1 MTMLP
6 DIDQT
11 DYDEYERQRLQQ
23 QFEQQNQQFALQQSF
38 DQQNAQLQAIATPP
52 PAPPSSDS
60 LTNPTGTR
68 FLAPATPD
76 EPPEVTQARQQ
87 YADQGQATLPPEP
100 APPPPAAPAPAPEPQ
115 PAPSSSPSPSASS
128 NDSWFGQVLG
138 QVAAAGGNVQQFASS
153 FDPGAGLGSALG
165 AAHAAG
171 ANVQQFASTL
181 QAPTPTAP
189 EISAVAGQG
198 APGGVR
204 PSGAPTSGVPGWLND
219 LIQRNAPG
227 ELASDPDFIRT
238 VAAGAKAESGWN
250 INAVQQGGG
259 GRGLFQFDLGGMGAG
274 IPEAQL
280 LGSEGAEMQAS
291 RIIPL
296 YAKAYQSAPQG
307 LTGAEKASWV
317 AAQAER
323 PYQFD
328 NPQSAARRNY
338 ASAYS
343 DISGPPGTAPQDLL
357 ARTGAWAQQ
366 AAAQPASQVS
376 QFGQPQLSNDEAYA
390 ACGPAAAV
398 RFASMYGR
406 NPTLREAT
414 DLAATVGWT
423 SAQGMA
429 GLGSEKALMD
439 KMGVAT
445 KAVGPDVQAMARE
458 AQTGNPVTISTQNHY
473 FFADGYDPQSGA
485 FHVGQSG
492 LDLKGG
498 SEWMTPDQMQA
509 LQGRIQGAL
518 FADNPQVPTTST
530 ADQPSVLDR
539 LGQAKDTVTG
549 AVSSLLGQ
557 DTSQPTVNPV
567 TGRLESL
574 GDLVPSGVNQVLQG
588 VGGRVSAVTPSSYE
602 EFTKQIETPKEG
614 DILSRVPGGEQLG
627 TFASGLGARSK
638 VLADIGTELSPFT
651 AAARVHAGEEQLAWS
666 DPAYQALMQQA
677 GIDRDMPPG
686 QQAMRMV
693 NMPTDWQDQ
702 ANAIMRGIR
711 AQGPAASSAAAWQ
724 PDSKREELENAYNLL
739 GGAAAFGLAP
749 EGLASGGLRF
759 AASLA
764 ADPSG
769 APLAVAGA
777 LPDLLRAEQRAAP
790 AAGEALGIVQR
801 TGRDVR
807 EGLLGPGEAGTM
819 FPRAQLPNSQVWE
832 NALSEGARFDDSEG
846 HMGYHAP
853 ALESARITPETQGL
867 APQDRIRQVIS
878 DLNFNERFP
887 SDLTDPEANQFASD
901 LQQLGR
907 GMAQGDWT
915 PEQTAISAILTKLSQ
930 GRPQRPVTALFENLG
945 DEWVARHLPSLQT
958 QGAVPGGKAASYGY
972 VIRPEVIA
980 SHLAGDT
987 ADPEMMQFLTAIG
1000 RDALDELPA
1009 GSDPALA
1016 SFGTRAERDAVI
1028 ERGAQHLFD
1037 LFSAAGHGGA
1047 KGDDVLINGADI
1059 VRTSKKTGVTTVS
1072 PAAKSG
1078 RQAWADTV
1086 PELHQKLLDW
1096 AQQSGDYAG
1105 LGELERKNKLLED
1118 IQNANVAGI
1127 GIDKS
1132 TFVPNMGFAPDYA
1145 TLDLRMRRQGFG
1157 LSPNAVLTRAERNL
1171 LEQKIVNAFPE
1182 ADSAYVAQWLPWA
1195 YMTDEKTDYRS
1206 IPRIYNAVGDFMKN
1220 AQDVARQE
1228 GRPLGE
1234 VVGRLAEQTPKVP
1247 LEYPYA
1253 TAEGLGGP
1261 SDIITRIGMAPKV
1274 LKNLPPGTTGDDIAK
1289 AAPELNSFAEQAGVQ
1304 FVEKPSVGVGLGFD
1318 PDGNPVREGDGN
1330 LIVKGTEAANR
1341 WFGAS
1346 LMAANPDEASVFL
1359 AHTGPSI
1366 TAETA
1371 GDSLGTIRLGAGAQ
1385 DTRVLHDAMSQ
1396 FSPDGWHTSVT
1407 TRGPGRPV
1415 RQEQPG
1421 WIGAVSRNVPRRGP
1435 SEQATSDLVIGGV
1448 GVDHQ
1453 TFGQRLEEFR
1463 NLLESHGFRV
1473 ESHDSVPARIE
1484 FLQQGDI
1491 PGVIYGGP
1499 RGART
1504 AAGGG
1509 LEEAAGEV
1517 GRGGQGERSIAG
1529 LPPSARTGGAGA
1541 DMDQLRREAERAVA
1555 DARVSG
1561 GGLPGAL
1568 GAISRG
1574 AAPLRTE
1581 IGRQAAYGAVG
1592 GGYAASQQ
1600 EGATPQDI
1608 LKGALLGAG
1617 AGALRGGLPNV
1628 NTGRLLNMVA
1638 RESNAFDGD
1647 GRLLGRPTEVERQL
1661 WTPDRERVPSDL
1673 SQLVSPAGNLLSTV
1687 AGGEARVRGA
1697 KPAWND
1703 IAGIS
1708 RTLAGSEPWTL
1719 NPPSEEARKAMP
1731 NLLHMANGSPEIQA
1745 TLQRVA
1751 EDNPDLIRK
1760 YTQGVITHDQ
1770 LVKDTANKLGMTA
1783 DDFLKTRVG
1792 QAFNPQELLA
1802 LRGTIEHKHDELAQM
1817 TAEIQAKGGAKYL
1830 NPEERL
1836 GAVRKMLEAAQLQAI
1851 GRGAVATA
1859 GRALN
1864 QQKINV
1870 DRGIAAMLT
1879 RGNELRSARQALTAA
1894 RAKQAWANSKL
1905 GTPLEEAGGSIGEAA
1920 AQRARDRAAIRS
1932 ARAEPLTG
1940 EAMHAGGA
1948 QDDWLKAL
1956 QDDLKA
1962 TNNYDA
1968 KTWDQ
1973 TMKDLDA
1980 QAAKKFPRDASA
1992 EGQRE
1997 WLAAQARVA
2006 QQDANRENQRAI
2018 AAWNRQLAEGDTR
2031 RNMATKILERVGGE
2045 NITNDM
2051 IDNLVKVMQSD
2062 DKMAAAKYLQS
2073 LQKVSWWDRLSTMRY
2088 ASMLSS
2094 TATHTAQALS
2104 NTGQLGMALATHPG
2118 AVAFDIAASKL
2129 GGGERT
2135 RYMSELP
2142 AMLRGIIG
2150 QAPSELEDS
2159 PYMVRGAAGGLRQGA
2174 ADAAEIMRS
2183 GLNPSNI
2190 SRNWEQVAQP
2200 GFGFEQTA
2208 LGKAIGPRWSG
2219 AANFLAEGPL
2229 RTLEAGDSLIRGAA
2243 RGAFAHGLAERQ
2255 AIREGYQGAAKRA
2268 RVDEI
2273 VRNFDE
2279 FPELFAQADD
2289 AAKRVVLQEQ
2299 RPGGLASGLMS
2310 ARRGPEGLAMSLV
2323 MPFVRTPWNVAAQGA
2338 GLTPLGY
2345 LGALKA
2351 AANGERGEA
2360 VDRAARATLGTGIL
2374 GAASM
2379 LGANG
2384 YLTGGTPQDPSE
2396 KSSLEPNWQPYA
2408 LRIPHSDGSATF
2420 IKYSNLGPVGV
2431 PLAAGAILGD
2441 AYKQAQSRGQQ
2452 GLPLDP
2458 GQTAFRMTAGM
2469 GRYMVDQTMLQGLSN
2484 LIDAVTDPERKA
2496 QNFAEGLTTQFAP
2509 YAALGRQL
2517 DRTLGTGPRDTRE
2530 GYQGL
2535 LDAVMASY
2543 PGLSGNVPPRL
2554 DPLGREIR
2562 ATQTG
2567 IGSLVSPATY
2577 TQSPYDPLTEAMRN
2591 ADVGVGAT
2599 PKAWRNFAMNE
2610 QEQRQFQQQSG
2621 YYIDQM
2627 LRDVVNDP
2635 AFQRAPIAERQI
2647 ILQRVI
2653 AAARNAGGADIV
2665 SQLSDEQ
2672 LMQRYQQEQQRT
2684 AAVPR

>member
-87 YADQGQATLPPEP
+87 YADQGQATPPPEP

-189 EISAVAGQG
+189 EIAAGQG

-204 PSGAPTSGVPGWLND
+204 PSGTPTSGVPGWLND

-307 LTGAEKASWV
+307 LSGAEKASWV

-423 SAQGMA
+423 SGAGMA

-445 KAVGPDVQAMARE
+445 RAVGPDVGAMARE

-530 ADQPSVLDR
+530 ADQGSLLDR

-549 AVSSLLGQ
+549 AVGSLLGQ
-557 DTSQPTVNPV
+557 DTGQNLPTVNPV
-567 TGRLESL
+567 TGRLEPGS
-574 GDLVPSGVNQVLQG
+574 
-588 VGGRVSAVTPSSYE
+588 
-602 EFTKQIETPKEG
+602 
-614 DILSRVPGGEQLG
+614 PGGPPQYTDFGKAAALSGPQSPQDALGGLGQAALSKLTDFGNLGKSPERIAAEQEAYRQLG
-627 TFASGLGARSK
+627 TNPDYAASQVQLPQNPLDVLGA
-638 VLADIGTELSPFT
+638 AGQTEASTLSMPEYQRINQQRR
-651 AAARVHAGEEQLAWS
+651 AAIEEANPL
-666 DPAYQALMQQA
+666 
-677 GIDRDMPPG
+677 RD
-686 QQAMRMV
+686 V
-693 NMPTDWQDQ
+693 T
-702 ANAIMRGIR
+702 
-711 AQGPAASSAAAWQ
+711 
-724 PDSKREELENAYNLL
+724 LL
-739 GGAAAFGLAP
+739 GGLVNMAGDIATDPLTYITGGPITAAGKAAERAVVERIGHPIIAKIAGAAADQATQGALYGATQGGLEEPGATPLSVAQSVGTGAALGGLTGLAGAGGMQALRGVAGQAGRGLEALERRFPPAEAFAAMPDVAEEATEKAFTGPIADRLAQVEGAVSHPDDVAQAAQDLAQLSTRGERVIGMPDQYATP
-749 EGLASGGLRF
+749 EGLAGLRDRLRVF
-759 AASLA
+759 AEEGASQKDWYSDSSQAILDAVQGDKVQAEKLA
-764 ADPSG
+764 Q
-769 APLAVAGA
+769 LVAIYSPNTPVDANMANA
-777 LPDLLRAEQRAAP
+777 LMAWYQHQ
-790 AAGEALGIVQR
+790 AGQPIKVAMESQDR
-801 TGRDVR
+801 
-807 EGLLGPGEAGTM
+807 
-819 FPRAQLPNSQVWE
+819 RAQELLQQGLSWE
-832 NALSEGARFDDSEG
+832 GRKTNNFYRNLMQHIDPEVYAQMGKETGQSGVTADIWMMRAFNYLAGQNSEGRMFLKS
-846 HMGYHAP
+846 
-853 ALESARITPETQGL
+853 
-867 APQDRIRQVIS
+867 
-878 DLNFNERFP
+878 P
-887 SDLTDPEANQFASD
+887 SD
-901 LQQLGR
+901 QQYNFIQDEISRLGKQY
-907 GMAQGDWT
+907 GWT
-915 PEQTAISAILTKLSQ
+915 PEQTQAAVWSGVKAAAEGTNVEQAGFHYGSALENRMAQVSSTASPGTSAAQAIPGYMDAPEHERAHFNIASDDAMRDPVTGRDVVAEEFGIPRGERIIAPEVYGEYVGPGFQHEVPVPQARTSRTEKVFDAEGNPVIDPETGKQAERSIELRENRQLVQEPARWALNAYAAARGILLKQDAVPWTRIFRGNVPQRDANAAVLQIGRPLTSNEAAAINDALSQ
-930 GRPQRPVTALFENLG
+930 TLGPDAHAVVATGDGAWILNLQGRFERNPEAPPNVIEYERKVQREGPLREGERKSWAKVPATREENVVGTWVPDPDPSVPFRSNEDFYKQVNQALSGVELEDGRGANISRARADSEYVANDWEANPNGEAYRSLIESAGRTAAFRKLENPVSRRIQQAQADVAARYGWPSNPNNPSVGRPG
-945 DEWVARHLPSLQT
+945 G
-958 QGAVPGGKAASYGY
+958 GAVPGGRLPASANALFATHLGGGAAGALTGY
-972 VIRPEVIA
+972 ATAPEDA
-980 SHLAGDT
+980 TQQERLQRAALFGAAGLAGT
-987 ADPEMMQFLTAIG
+987 G
-1000 RDALDELPA
+1000 
-1009 GSDPALA
+1009 ALA
-1016 SFGTRAERDAVI
+1016 RYGPGLAERGLGALEERFPAQDVYASTAN
-1028 ERGAQHLFD
+1028 RGAQLFD
-1037 LFSAAGHGGA
+1037 
-1047 KGDDVLINGADI
+1047 
-1059 VRTSKKTGVTTVS
+1059 
-1072 PAAKSG
+1072 
-1078 RQAWADTV
+1078 
-1086 PELHQKLLDW
+1086 E
-1096 AQQSGDYAG
+1096 
-1105 LGELERKNKLLED
+1105 
-1118 IQNANVAGI
+1118 
-1127 GIDKS
+1127 
-1132 TFVPNMGFAPDYA
+1132 
-1145 TLDLRMRRQGFG
+1145 
-1157 LSPNAVLTRAERNL
+1157 
-1171 LEQKIVNAFPE
+1171 
-1182 ADSAYVAQWLPWA
+1182 
-1195 YMTDEKTDYRS
+1195 
-1206 IPRIYNAVGDFMKN
+1206 
-1220 AQDVARQE
+1220 
-1228 GRPLGE
+1228 
-1234 VVGRLAEQTPKVP
+1234 
-1247 LEYPYA
+1247 
-1253 TAEGLGGP
+1253 
-1261 SDIITRIGMAPKV
+1261 
-1274 LKNLPPGTTGDDIAK
+1274 
-1289 AAPELNSFAEQAGVQ
+1289 
-1304 FVEKPSVGVGLGFD
+1304 
-1318 PDGNPVREGDGN
+1318 
-1330 LIVKGTEAANR
+1330 
-1341 WFGAS
+1341 
-1346 LMAANPDEASVFL
+1346 
-1359 AHTGPSI
+1359 
-1366 TAETA
+1366 
-1371 GDSLGTIRLGAGAQ
+1371 
-1385 DTRVLHDAMSQ
+1385 
-1396 FSPDGWHTSVT
+1396 
-1407 TRGPGRPV
+1407 
-1415 RQEQPG
+1415 
-1421 WIGAVSRNVPRRGP
+1421 
-1435 SEQATSDLVIGGV
+1435 
-1448 GVDHQ
+1448 
-1453 TFGQRLEEFR
+1453 
-1463 NLLESHGFRV
+1463 
-1473 ESHDSVPARIE
+1473 
-1484 FLQQGDI
+1484 
-1491 PGVIYGGP
+1491 
-1499 RGART
+1499 
-1504 AAGGG
+1504 
-1509 LEEAAGEV
+1509 
-1517 GRGGQGERSIAG
+1517 
-1529 LPPSARTGGAGA
+1529 
-1541 DMDQLRREAERAVA
+1541 
-1555 DARVSG
+1555 
-1561 GGLPGAL
+1561 
-1568 GAISRG
+1568 
-1574 AAPLRTE
+1574 
-1581 IGRQAAYGAVG
+1581 
-1592 GGYAASQQ
+1592 
-1600 EGATPQDI
+1600 
-1608 LKGALLGAG
+1608 
-1617 AGALRGGLPNV
+1617 
-1628 NTGRLLNMVA
+1628 
-1638 RESNAFDGD
+1638 D
-1647 GRLLGRPTEVERQL
+1647 GRLLGRPTDVERQL
-1661 WTPDRERVPSDL
+1661 WTPDTERAPSDL

-1687 AGGEARVRGA
+1687 AGGEARVRGG

-1783 DDFLKTRVG
+1783 DDFLKTRIG

-1932 ARAEPLTG
+1932 ARAEPVTG

-2031 RNMATKILERVGGE
+2031 RNMASKILERVGGE

-2118 AVAFDIAASKL
+2118 AVAFDIAASAL

-2310 ARRGPEGLAMSLV
+2310 ARRGPEGLALSMI

-2374 GAASM
+2374 GGATM

-2384 YLTGGTPQDPSE
+2384 YLTGGTPTDPSE

-2408 LRIPHSDGSATF
+2408 LRVPHEDGSSTY
-2420 IKYSNLGPVGV
+2420 IKYSNMGPVGV

-2441 AYKQAQSRGQQ
+2441 AYKHAQAQGQQ
-2452 GLPLDP
+2452 GLPLDV
-2458 GQTAFRMTAGM
+2458 GQTVFKMTGGM
-2469 GRYMVDQTMLQGLSN
+2469 GRYMIDQTMLQGLAN
-2484 LIDAVTDPERKA
+2484 TLDMLGDPERKA
-2496 QNFAEGLTTQFAP
+2496 QNFFEGLTTQFAP

-2517 DRTLGTGPRDTRE
+2517 DRALGTGPRDTRE
-2530 GYQGL
+2530 GFQGL
-2535 LDAVMASY
+2535 LDAVLSSY
-2543 PGLSGNVPPRL
+2543 PGASGLVPQRL
-2554 DPLGREIR
+2554 DPLGRNVQE
-2562 ATQTG
+2562 TQTG
-2567 IGSLVSPATY
+2567 LGALVSPARY

-2599 PKAWRNFAMNE
+2599 PKSWRNFALNE
-2610 QEQRQFQQQSG
+2610 QEQRQYQQQSG

-2627 LRDVVNDP
+2627 LRDVINDP

>member
-87 YADQGQATLPPEP
+87 YADQGQATPPPES

-138 QVAAAGGNVQQFASS
+138 QVAAAGGNMQQFASS

-189 EISAVAGQG
+189 EIAAGQG

-204 PSGAPTSGVPGWLND
+204 PSGTPTSGVPGWLND

-259 GRGLFQFDLGGMGAG
+259 GRGLFQFDTGGMGAG

-307 LTGAEKASWV
+307 LSGAEKASWV

-458 AQTGNPVTISTQNHY
+458 AQTGNPVTISTPGHY

-498 SEWMTPDQMQA
+498 SEWMTADQMQA
-509 LQGRIQGAL
+509 RMGAIQGAL

-557 DTSQPTVNPV
+557 QDTSQPTVNPV

-574 GDLVPSGVNQVLQG
+574 GDLVPSGVNQALQG

-638 VLADIGTELSPFT
+638 VLADIGSELSGFT
-651 AAARVHAGEEQLAWS
+651 AAGRVHAGEEQLAWS
-666 DPAYQALMQQA
+666 DPTYQALMDQA
-677 GIDRDMPPG
+677 GITRDMPAG

-693 NMPTDWQDQ
+693 SMPRDWQDQ
-702 ANAIMRGIR
+702 ANTIMQGIR
-711 AQGPAASSAAAWQ
+711 AQGPAAASEAAWQ
-724 PDSKREELENAYNLL
+724 PGSRREEYENMYNLL

-749 EGLASGGLRF
+749 GGLASGTGRF

-769 APLAVAGA
+769 APLAIAGSVPDLFRVGAPRAGEAANVVESLANYTRGSLEDRIDQALRASAASSADRLSHVDLGDMQIPYELTAAPTSELEGTVSSVHIPSLDEIRAMVMNGLPFSQWYTGMAERAASSIGEHNLPEFATNFGITSQRTRVEDNLAESLRMHRITREAAADAMARGEDPAQAALDRLAAMTTKEEGGIPGDVGGLAGSQKKASINKAYSEGGIESAGPKTPSYIGNFLSAYRALFDPRTTNDTWIAQMMGVRGDTALNRYANNDRAYRTAEVALNEVARELGIPGHQAQAAAWYSMQRPREGAPDLFHSIGLERGGPTEEIPDMAAGFVRDKGRDYKTGGSTLGDALKAAQDRGIFDLASSGQMDTWDMPKVQAELARLHA
-777 LPDLLRAEQRAAP
+777 LPDDVRLMANPTGADMMRRYAGKAP
-790 AAGEALGIVQR
+790 RSIDLGEAAAG
-801 TGRDVR
+801 
-807 EGLLGPGEAGTM
+807 M
-819 FPRAQLPNSQVWE
+819 
-832 NALSEGARFDDSEG
+832 
-846 HMGYHAP
+846 
-853 ALESARITPETQGL
+853 
-867 APQDRIRQVIS
+867 
-878 DLNFNERFP
+878 
-887 SDLTDPEANQFASD
+887 
-901 LQQLGR
+901 
-907 GMAQGDWT
+907 
-915 PEQTAISAILTKLSQ
+915 
-930 GRPQRPVTALFENLG
+930 
-945 DEWVARHLPSLQT
+945 
-958 QGAVPGGKAASYGY
+958 
-972 VIRPEVIA
+972 
-980 SHLAGDT
+980 
-987 ADPEMMQFLTAIG
+987 
-1000 RDALDELPA
+1000 
-1009 GSDPALA
+1009 
-1016 SFGTRAERDAVI
+1016 
-1028 ERGAQHLFD
+1028 
-1037 LFSAAGHGGA
+1037 
-1047 KGDDVLINGADI
+1047 
-1059 VRTSKKTGVTTVS
+1059 SKKEL
-1072 PAAKSG
+1072 AA
-1078 RQAWADTV
+1078 
-1086 PELHQKLLDW
+1086 
-1096 AQQSGDYAG
+1096 
-1105 LGELERKNKLLED
+1105 
-1118 IQNANVAGI
+1118 
-1127 GIDKS
+1127 
-1132 TFVPNMGFAPDYA
+1132 A
-1145 TLDLRMRRQGFG
+1145 TK
-1157 LSPNAVLTRAERNL
+1157 A
-1171 LEQKIVNAFPE
+1171 
-1182 ADSAYVAQWLPWA
+1182 
-1195 YMTDEKTDYRS
+1195 
-1206 IPRIYNAVGDFMKN
+1206 
-1220 AQDVARQE
+1220 
-1228 GRPLGE
+1228 
-1234 VVGRLAEQTPKVP
+1234 
-1247 LEYPYA
+1247 
-1253 TAEGLGGP
+1253 
-1261 SDIITRIGMAPKV
+1261 
-1274 LKNLPPGTTGDDIAK
+1274 AK
-1289 AAPELNSFAEQAGVQ
+1289 AAEIVPSGPE
-1304 FVEKPSVGVGLGFD
+1304 
-1318 PDGNPVREGDGN
+1318 
-1330 LIVKGTEAANR
+1330 
-1341 WFGAS
+1341 
-1346 LMAANPDEASVFL
+1346 
-1359 AHTGPSI
+1359 
-1366 TAETA
+1366 
-1371 GDSLGTIRLGAGAQ
+1371 
-1385 DTRVLHDAMSQ
+1385 
-1396 FSPDGWHTSVT
+1396 
-1407 TRGPGRPV
+1407 
-1415 RQEQPG
+1415 
-1421 WIGAVSRNVPRRGP
+1421 
-1435 SEQATSDLVIGGV
+1435 
-1448 GVDHQ
+1448 
-1453 TFGQRLEEFR
+1453 
-1463 NLLESHGFRV
+1463 
-1473 ESHDSVPARIE
+1473 
-1484 FLQQGDI
+1484 
-1491 PGVIYGGP
+1491 Y
-1499 RGART
+1499 
-1504 AAGGG
+1504 
-1509 LEEAAGEV
+1509 
-1517 GRGGQGERSIAG
+1517 
-1529 LPPSARTGGAGA
+1529 
-1541 DMDQLRREAERAVA
+1541 REAERILAEAGGQTPTVSLPELPLQQLREEGLLT
-1555 DARVSG
+1555 DAGLMPALRAIPHRLTDFGDGTSLIS
-1561 GGLPGAL
+1561 LPGGNSDTAKYVASLFGDAL
-1568 GAISRG
+1568 GADRVGITHPDFNSPNVGGLKVIIDPDNVEQVLGALQDAGAHAVAGTDRG
-1574 AAPLRTE
+1574 SIHIPLTEGNQGVLEGIRGTLQDAGDTLKQVGSYAGEAQDVGSQDFGGILQAGRDRFSPTGSVRPDLLERTLG
-1581 IGRQAAYGAVG
+1581 ILRQAPRTGANLLEEVQGLPEAARQVGTGALQGGIG

-1608 LKGALLGAG
+1608 AKGVALGALGGAG
-1617 AGALRGGLPNV
+1617 RAALPSVRG
-1628 NTGRLLNMVA
+1628 TSRLSMIA

-1647 GRLLGRPTEVERQL
+1647 GRLLGRPTDVENKL
-1661 WTPDRERVPSDL
+1661 WTPDTERAPADL

-1687 AGGEARVRGA
+1687 AGGEARVRGG

-1751 EDNPDLIRK
+1751 EDNPDLIQK
-1760 YTQGVITHDQ
+1760 YTQGVITHQQ

-1792 QAFNPQELLA
+1792 QALNPQELLA

-1894 RAKQAWANSKL
+1894 RAKQAWANNKL

-1920 AQRARDRAAIRS
+1920 VQRARDRAAIRS

-2031 RNMATKILERVGGE
+2031 RNMAAKILERVGGE

-2118 AVAFDIAASKL
+2118 AVAFDIAASAL

-2310 ARRGPEGLAMSLV
+2310 ARRGPEGLALSMI

-2374 GAASM
+2374 GGATM

-2384 YLTGGTPQDPSE
+2384 YLTGGTPTDPSE

-2408 LRIPHSDGSATF
+2408 LRVPHEDGSSMY
-2420 IKYSNLGPVGV
+2420 IKYSNMGPVGV

-2441 AYKQAQSRGQQ
+2441 AYKHAQAQGQQ
-2452 GLPLDP
+2452 GLPLDA
-2458 GQTAFRMTAGM
+2458 GQTVFKMTGGM
-2469 GRYMVDQTMLQGLSN
+2469 GRYMIDQTMLQGLAN
-2484 LIDAVTDPERKA
+2484 TLDMLGDPERKA
-2496 QNFAEGLTTQFAP
+2496 QNFFEGLTTQFAP

-2517 DRTLGTGPRDTRE
+2517 DRALGTGPRDTRE
-2530 GYQGL
+2530 GFQGL
-2535 LDAVMASY
+2535 LDAVLSSY
-2543 PGLSGNVPPRL
+2543 PGASGLVPQRL
-2554 DPLGREIR
+2554 DPLGRNVQEE
-2562 ATQTG
+2562 QTG
-2567 IGSLVSPATY
+2567 L
-2577 TQSPYDPLTEAMRN
+2577 
-2591 ADVGVGAT
+2591 
-2599 PKAWRNFAMNE
+2599 
-2610 QEQRQFQQQSG
+2610 
-2621 YYIDQM
+2621 
-2627 LRDVVNDP
+2627 
-2635 AFQRAPIAERQI
+2635 
-2647 ILQRVI
+2647 
-2653 AAARNAGGADIV
+2653 GGAG
-2665 SQLSDEQ
+2665 
-2672 LMQRYQQEQQRT
+2672 
-2684 AAVPR
+2684 